1 VSLPTFFINGGK
13 MEYTEFDIKNSVIK
27 FLGEENLEL
36 YDINMVNFP
45 TIDKI
50 EIFVYSE
57 DLIDYS
63 IIKRLNYQVQR
74 HLEDFNLFKG
84 DYELIISTPGIERSL
99 KTERHYELAIGES
112 VKIKLITPIN
122 DIYTFDGELQSFDN
136 NNVVIILDNND
147 LLSVELE
154 NIKKAKIQYNKFK
167 QKVK

>member
-1 VSLPTFFINGGK
+1 

-136 NNVVIILDNND
+136 NNVVISLDNND
-147 LLSVELE
+147 LLSVDLE

-167 QKVK
+167 QKVNRG

>member
-147 LLSVELE
+147 LLSVDLE

>member
-1 VSLPTFFINGGK
+1 

-147 LLSVELE
+147 LLSVDLE